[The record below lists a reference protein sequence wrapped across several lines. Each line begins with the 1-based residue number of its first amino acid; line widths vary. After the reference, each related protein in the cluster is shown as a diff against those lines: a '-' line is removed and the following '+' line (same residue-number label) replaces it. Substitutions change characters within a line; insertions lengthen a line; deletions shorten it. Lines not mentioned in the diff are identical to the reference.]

1 MHRDIHL
8 RATFSVHL
16 PLGPVV
22 SQYSGCATWLP
33 FRVKYNNIN
42 YKYHTTTLTQHII
55 LIIINIREYST
66 VEEYL

>member
-22 SQYSGCATWLP
+22 SQYSGCATLVS
-33 FRVKYNNIN
+33 FRAKYNNIN
-42 YKYHTTTLTQHII
+42 INNWEEEECPTV
-55 LIIINIREYST
+55 LI
-66 VEEYL
+66 